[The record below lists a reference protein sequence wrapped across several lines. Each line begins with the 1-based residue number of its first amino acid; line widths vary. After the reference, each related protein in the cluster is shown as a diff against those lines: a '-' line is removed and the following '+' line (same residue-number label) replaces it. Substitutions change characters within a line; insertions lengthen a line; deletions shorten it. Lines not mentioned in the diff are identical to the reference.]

1 MSFTELRFRNTFSF
15 LPLCA
20 RTLWITNG
28 LLKIQL
34 SFILL
39 RERSLDL
46 TVSRTLKW
54 QPEYARMTTKK
65 KISGKRQGTDHL
77 ANISRSGHCKL
88 IFTMF
93 LARWH
98 IFLLYTLCVCVCV
111 RKNLLCLQPRRML
124 NIGYRE
130 FIDIDNMDTGIMVN
144 VCVTLPYNVQ
154 TKWHYFF
161 NRLYIQQVVY
171 VDY

>member
-111 RKNLLCLQPRRML
+111 KTCYVYSQGECSIL
-124 NIGYRE
+124 
-130 FIDIDNMDTGIMVN
+130 DIENSQI
-144 VCVTLPYNVQ
+144 Q
-154 TKWHYFF
+154 TIWT
-161 NRLYIQQVVY
+161 QESW
-171 VDY
+171 